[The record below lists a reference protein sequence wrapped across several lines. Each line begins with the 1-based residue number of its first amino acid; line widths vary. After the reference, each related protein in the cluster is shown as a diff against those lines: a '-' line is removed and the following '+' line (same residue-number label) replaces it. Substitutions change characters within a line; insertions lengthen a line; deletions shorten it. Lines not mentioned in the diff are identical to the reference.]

1 MSFVKKYSDDKYDY
15 YHKETEVLSND
26 NTFSSYVDILHS
38 KKELAVKQAKSNQDI
53 KLNVE
58 SLKKIFK
65 MSSSEPEEQ
74 VVFIFYN
81 PEFFDSY
88 PDMVN
93 NKPGKE
99 VPEEPKMVPHPQP
112 VKNNNDVIIPIKEK
126 AEKPVQKTVDDTMS
140 SNHILANEATA
151 DTTIITSK
159 TSSVDNGSKPK
170 ILKLFYIILGIIG
183 LVDLAY
189 SVICFIDL
197 SLSLFHFYT
206 IGMSALLVI
215 TGLLGFISVNKHEK
229 PNALVVMLSIL
240 CLLGSIGHIVIGVL
254 NQNPV
259 LPLGGNIWFVYIVN
273 GVSVLCEIIVLILAF
288 TMKRKDGIELKGK
301 ELLLEMQKE
310 KV

>member
-99 VPEEPKMVPHPQP
+99 IHEQPKMVPHPEP

-170 ILKLFYIILGIIG
+170 ILKLFYIILVIIG

-189 SVICFIDL
+189 FVICFLDL
-197 SLSLFHFYT
+197 SLSLFLFYT

-254 NQNPV
+254 NTNTV

>member
-38 KKELAVKQAKSNQDI
+38 KKELTVKQAKSNQDI

-99 VPEEPKMVPHPQP
+99 IHEEPKMVPHLQP
-112 VKNNNDVIIPIKEK
+112 VKNNDVIIPIKEK

-170 ILKLFYIILGIIG
+170 ILKLFYIILVIIG

-189 SVICFIDL
+189 FVICFIDPPP
-197 SLSLFHFYT
+197 SLFRFYT

-240 CLLGSIGHIVIGVL
+240 CLLGSIGHIVIGVR
-254 NQNPV
+254 NQDPV

-288 TMKRKDGIELKGK
+288 TIKRKDGIELKGK

>member
-99 VPEEPKMVPHPQP
+99 IHEEPKMVPHPEP
-112 VKNNNDVIIPIKEK
+112 VKNNDVIIPIKEK

-170 ILKLFYIILGIIG
+170 ILKLFYIILVIIG

-189 SVICFIDL
+189 FVICFIGL
-197 SLSLFHFYT
+197 SSSLFRFYT

-254 NQNPV
+254 NKD
-259 LPLGGNIWFVYIVN
+259 PLGGNIWFVYIVN

>member
-38 KKELAVKQAKSNQDI
+38 KKELAVKQAKTNQDI

-74 VVFIFYN
+74 VIFIFYN

-99 VPEEPKMVPHPQP
+99 VHEESKMIPHPEP
-112 VKNNNDVIIPIKEK
+112 VKSNDVIIPVKEK
-126 AEKPVQKTVDDTMS
+126 LEKSLQKTVDDTMS

-151 DTTIITSK
+151 DTTINTSK

-170 ILKLFYIILGIIG
+170 ILKLFYIILVILG
-183 LVDLAY
+183 LVNLAY
-189 SVICFIDL
+189 FVICL
-197 SLSLFHFYT
+197 ANSSLSLFHFYT
-206 IGMSALLVI
+206 IGMCVLLVI

-229 PNALVVMLSIL
+229 PNSLVVMLSLL
-240 CLLGSIGHIVIGVL
+240 CCLGSIGHIVIGIIDTETVH
-254 NQNPV
+254 PF
-259 LPLGGNIWFVYIVN
+259 GGDIWFVYIVN